1 MSSKRSPKLLNK
13 ADTNNL
19 AENFFV
25 SPGDSQSINNSS
37 TNTESTNSNTPTPI
51 LQHSSIFHSVDSME
65 CDSKPKAPDQ
75 AKILTHTNQI
85 GGKGTNNIFFIMT
98 YINFILY
105 SY

>member
-1 MSSKRSPKLLNK
+1 MSSKETPKLLNK

-19 AENFFV
+19 AENCFI

-37 TNTESTNSNTPTPI
+37 SNTKLTNSNTPTPTV
-51 LQHSSIFHSVDSME
+51 QHSSIIQSEDWME

-85 GGKGTNNIFFIMT
+85 GGKGTNIIFFIMT
-98 YINFILY
+98 INFILY